1 MSATEFLVTTL
12 LFVVIGL
19 VWYIVA
25 LLLRLRQSEQAR
37 EQAEQARATSSRW
50 SAELE
55 QEHRAQLT
63 GLQQKQ
69 AQAVRQLQH
78 EHAMQ
83 LEALQKIVRV
93 SEQEREL
100 EMLRAQKAQER
111 EQHAQA
117 RANRYESLMA
127 SWSIGDDETAKVIS
141 RTMTQLPA

>member
-25 LLLRLRQSEQAR
+25 LRLRLRQS
-37 EQAEQARATSSRW
+37 EQARATSSRW

-55 QEHRAQLT
+55 QEHRAQLAE
-63 GLQQKQ
+63 LQQRQ
-69 AQAVRQLQH
+69 AQAVKQLQR
-78 EHAMQ
+78 EHAME
-83 LEALQKIVRV
+83 LEALQKAVRV

-127 SWSIGDDETAKVIS
+127 SWSIGNDETARIIS
-141 RTMTQLPA
+141 RTMAQLSA

>member
-25 LLLRLRQSEQAR
+25 LRLRLRQSEQAR

>member
-1 MSATEFLVTTL
+1 MVPLLPKPPTL

-25 LLLRLRQSEQAR
+25 LRLRLRQSEQAR

-55 QEHRAQLT
+55 QEHRAQLAE
-63 GLQQKQ
+63 LQQRQ
-69 AQAVRQLQH
+69 AQAVKQLQR
-78 EHAMQ
+78 EHAME
-83 LEALQKIVRV
+83 LEALQKAVRV

>member
-1 MSATEFLVTTL
+1 MSTTELLVTAL
-12 LFVVIGL
+12 LFVTIGL

-25 LLLRLRQSEQAR
+25 LRLRLRQSEQAR
-37 EQAEQARATSSRW
+37 EQAEQARATSTRW

-63 GLQQKQ
+63 ERQQKS
-69 AQAVRQLQH
+69 AQAAKELQR
-78 EHAMQ
+78 EHATA
-83 LEALQKIVRV
+83 LEALQEAIRV

-100 EMLRAQKAQER
+100 AMRLAQKAQER

-127 SWSIGDDETAKVIS
+127 SWSIGNDETAKAVS
-141 RTMTQLPA
+141 RTMAHLSA

>member
-25 LLLRLRQSEQAR
+25 LRLRLRQSEQAR

-50 SAELE
+50 SAELQ

-63 GLQQKQ
+63 ELQQKQ
-69 AQAVRQLQH
+69 AQAVRQLQR
-78 EHAMQ
+78 EHAME
-83 LEALQKIVRV
+83 LEALQKAVRV

-127 SWSIGDDETAKVIS
+127 SWSIGNDETARIIS
-141 RTMTQLPA
+141 RTMAQLSA

>member
-1 MSATEFLVTTL
+1 MSTTELLVTAL
-12 LFVVIGL
+12 LFVTIGL

-25 LLLRLRQSEQAR
+25 LRLRLRQSEQAR
-37 EQAEQARATSSRW
+37 EQAEQARATSTRW

-63 GLQQKQ
+63 ERQQKS
-69 AQAVRQLQH
+69 AQAAKELQR
-78 EHAMQ
+78 EHATA
-83 LEALQKIVRV
+83 LEALQEAIRV

-100 EMLRAQKAQER
+100 AMRLAQKAQER

-127 SWSIGDDETAKVIS
+127 SWSIGNDETAKAVS
-141 RTMTQLPA
+141 RTMTQLSS

>member
-25 LLLRLRQSEQAR
+25 LRLRLRQSEQAR

-55 QEHRAQLT
+55 QEHRAQLAE
-63 GLQQKQ
+63 LQQRQ
-69 AQAVRQLQH
+69 AQAVKQLQR
-78 EHAMQ
+78 EHAME
-83 LEALQKIVRV
+83 LEALQKAVRV

-127 SWSIGDDETAKVIS
+127 SWSIGNDETARIIS
-141 RTMTQLPA
+141 RIMAQLSA